1 MQLDEFIKS
10 KCKWHLGYNQ
20 TSIPAGDLAR
30 IEEALNNVQDS
41 FWVSKIIEQVGR
53 CDEAEKR
60 TDMTGILNN
69 NITPAGRREN
79 IAGDVDRTIS
89 TTDYKDTLKTWT
101 GIYLYETDR
110 LAQHLYVPNY
120 RNPEQ
125 ARYRFNREGAEFIQA
140 LPGPADVAVGTRLMF
155 ATELRQYLFIMAEKK
170 GKMPP
175 QLLEYFKNKN
185 KKKEDGSGE
194 KMSDKEKRKEA
205 LDKATKAKDKK
216 EDKQLR

>member
-1 MQLDEFIKS
+1 M
-10 KCKWHLGYNQ
+10 GYNL
-20 TSIPAGDLAR
+20 TSIPAGDQAR
-30 IEEALNNVQDS
+30 LEEAINNVQDS
-41 FWVSKIIEQVGR
+41 FWVSKIVEQLGR

-60 TDMTGILNN
+60 TDMTGSINN
-69 NITPAGRREN
+69 DTVPRNRIES

-89 TTDYKDTLKTWT
+89 TTDYTDTLKTWT

-155 ATELRQYLFIMAEKK
+155 ATELR
-170 GKMPP
+170 
-175 QLLEYFKNKN
+175 
-185 KKKEDGSGE
+185 
-194 KMSDKEKRKEA
+194 
-205 LDKATKAKDKK
+205 
-216 EDKQLR
+216 

>member
-1 MQLDEFIKS
+1 MQLDDFTKS

-30 IEEALNNVQDS
+30 LEEALDNVQDS
-41 FWVSKIIEQVGR
+41 FWFSKIVEQIGR

-155 ATELRQYLFIMAEKK
+155 ATELRQYLFIMAGKK

-185 KKKEDGSGE
+185 EKDSKGE
-194 KMSDKEKRKEA
+194 EKSDKDKRKEA
-205 LDKATKAKDKK
+205 LEKATKAKDKK

>member
-30 IEEALNNVQDS
+30 LEEALNNVQDS

-53 CDEAEKR
+53 CDEAE
-60 TDMTGILNN
+60 

-89 TTDYKDTLKTWT
+89 TTDYTDTLKTWT

-155 ATELRQYLFIMAEKK
+155 ATELR
-170 GKMPP
+170 
-175 QLLEYFKNKN
+175 
-185 KKKEDGSGE
+185 
-194 KMSDKEKRKEA
+194 
-205 LDKATKAKDKK
+205 
-216 EDKQLR
+216 

>member
-89 TTDYKDTLKTWT
+89 TTDYTDTLKTWT

-110 LAQHLYVPNY
+110 LAHIFTCLIIVILNKLDIDLIVKVLNLYKHFLD
-120 RNPEQ
+120 Q
-125 ARYRFNREGAEFIQA
+125 
-140 LPGPADVAVGTRLMF
+140 LM
-155 ATELRQYLFIMAEKK
+155 
-170 GKMPP
+170 
-175 QLLEYFKNKN
+175 
-185 KKKEDGSGE
+185 
-194 KMSDKEKRKEA
+194 
-205 LDKATKAKDKK
+205 
-216 EDKQLR
+216 

>member
-155 ATELRQYLFIMAEKK
+155 ATELRQYLFIMAGKK

-185 KKKEDGSGE
+185 EKDSKGE
-194 KMSDKEKRKEA
+194 EKSDKDKRKEA
-205 LDKATKAKDKK
+205 LEKATKAKDKK